1 MRNKIFYGGMAV
13 FGVVIIVCL
22 IIYIVRVTRNDEHL
36 KYEAEVA
43 GYKKEIEML
52 NSRET
57 LKSILIDSLPAWR
70 EQDKRAIIR
79 ELEDIQDNI
88 EYYGDIQSASP
99 QKVDKMYQKAIKE
112 LVDKYKNGELEP

>member
-1 MRNKIFYGGMAV
+1 MALL
-13 FGVVIIVCL
+13 VILNLGFILFCL
-22 IIYIVRVTRNDEHL
+22 RKLKDNDSGA
-36 KYEAEVA
+36 YDAQIA

-57 LKSILIDSLPAWR
+57 LKSILMDSLPKWR
-70 EQDKRAIIR
+70 EEDKRAIIR

-88 EYYGDIQSASP
+88 EYYGDVQTASP

-112 LVDKYKNGELEP
+112 LVDKYKNGELQP

>member
-1 MRNKIFYGGMAV
+1 MRNKILTGSMALL
-13 FGVVIIVCL
+13 VILDLGFILFCL
-22 IIYIVRVTRNDEHL
+22 RKLKDNDSGA
-36 KYEAEVA
+36 YDAQIA

-57 LKSILIDSLPAWR
+57 LKSILMDSLPKWR
-70 EQDKRAIIR
+70 EEDKRAIIR

-88 EYYGDIQSASP
+88 EYYGDVQTASP

-112 LVDKYKNGELEP
+112 LVDKYKNGELQP